1 MTRFDV
7 RPVTRTCRKVLER
20 GDHALIGVSAGNGYF
35 SQERLGALLGW
46 AGGLFSGVDILYV
59 DTHIDTMYAASGCT
73 SREAVGRAKAAV
85 KDVRRRIRRALETV
99 EGSAAVFTVRAL
111 SQCLALPGYQAVQR
125 CVEERIGPGSP
136 VMRACEEQ
144 VREIV
149 HGRSEDTRAPGTAT
163 GRMQA
168 GLAYMRA
175 ELPFLLDTPRILE
188 VPSSVTCYH
197 RLMPV
202 VSEVYRDPGGLGRN
216 PNQGFVVVR
225 PAGAPNEPTG
235 ENR

>member
-1 MTRFDV
+1 MGSALTRFDV

-59 DTHIDTMYAASGCT
+59 DTHIDTMDAASGCT
-73 SREAVGRAKAAV
+73 PREAVGRAKAAV

-125 CVEERIGPGSP
+125 
-136 VMRACEEQ
+136 
-144 VREIV
+144 
-149 HGRSEDTRAPGTAT
+149 
-163 GRMQA
+163 
-168 GLAYMRA
+168 
-175 ELPFLLDTPRILE
+175 
-188 VPSSVTCYH
+188 
-197 RLMPV
+197 
-202 VSEVYRDPGGLGRN
+202 
-216 PNQGFVVVR
+216 
-225 PAGAPNEPTG
+225 
-235 ENR
+235 